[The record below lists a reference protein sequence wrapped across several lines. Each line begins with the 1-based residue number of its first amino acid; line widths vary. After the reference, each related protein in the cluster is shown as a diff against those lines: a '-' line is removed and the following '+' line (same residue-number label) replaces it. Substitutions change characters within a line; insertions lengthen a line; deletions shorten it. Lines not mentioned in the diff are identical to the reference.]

1 MSNHLI
7 TSLIGLGGGILGS
20 MFGFSGAFFIVPLL
34 LLFGICSTQL
44 QAQGS
49 TLCML
54 LPPISIFAVYTYY
67 KNGHI
72 NFTVSGILV
81 LFYLLGT
88 IIGSNI
94 AINLDDRT
102 GRFYFAIV
110 MSVLAIYSFYT
121 AYYTPQKK

>member
-1 MSNHLI
+1 MINHLL

-20 MFGFSGAFFIVPLL
+20 MFGFSGAFIIVPLL

-54 LPPISIFAVYTYY
+54 LPPISIFAVYIYY

-72 NFTVSGILV
+72 NFMVSGILI
-81 LFYLLGT
+81 LFYIIGT

-94 AINLDDRT
+94 AISIDDKAS
-102 GRFYFAIV
+102 RFYFGIV
-110 MSVLAIYSFYT
+110 MLILALYSFYSSFT
-121 AYYTPQKK
+121 TPKKK